1 MQHRAYSQLE
11 ELLLH
16 RVMAARL
23 SLRFDPRKLQQLAG
37 THLSRFRGRGIDF
50 AEHRQYQ
57 SGDDPRSIDWRVTA
71 RRGRVHTKVFH
82 EELERPVLM
91 LVDQSSSMFFG
102 SRRAFKSV
110 TAADIAALLTWAGLS
125 NGDRIGGL
133 VFSDSGHR
141 EFKPSRHKKQALR
154 LIECINEFNHQL
166 RLPLPQ
172 PPSFNLNDAL
182 IELRR
187 IARPGSQCFLV
198 SDWRQFDETTEKLL
212 FELKRHCQ
220 ILAFQIFDPLETH
233 LPPGSFRL
241 SNGMTELDLDT
252 QDREM
257 EKRFEQQ
264 FSSWQQAVI
273 DQLSKLGIGCA
284 RISTQDDPFL
294 ALQALQFSKG
304 VTANGS
310 ASANTAMES
319 AV

>member
-1 MQHRAYSQLE
+1 MQHRVYSQIE

-57 SGDDPRSIDWRVTA
+57 PGDDPRSIDWRVTA

-82 EELERPVLM
+82 EELERPVLI
-91 LVDQSSSMFFG
+91 LVDQSSSQFFG
-102 SRRAFKSV
+102 SQRAFKSV
-110 TAADIAALLTWAGLS
+110 TAADIASLLTWAGLS

-133 VFSDSGHR
+133 VFSDSGHQA
-141 EFKPSRHKKQALR
+141 FKPSRHKSQALR
-154 LIECINEFNHQL
+154 IIECINEFNQQL
-166 RLPLPQ
+166 QIPMPQ
-172 PPSFNLNDAL
+172 PATFSLNDAL

-187 IARPGSQCFLV
+187 IARPGSQCFLI

-220 ILAFQIFDPLETH
+220 LLGFQIFDPLESH
-233 LPPGSFRL
+233 LPPGTFRL
-241 SNGMTELDLDT
+241 SNGTAELDLDT
-252 QDREM
+252 REH
-257 EKRFEQQ
+257 ELERRFEQQ
-264 FSSWQQAVI
+264 FSLWQQQVI
-273 DQLSKLGIGCA
+273 DQFSRLGIGCA

-294 ALQALQFSKG
+294 ALQALQFSSG
-304 VTANGS
+304 NLATAAGTVPGEVVS
-310 ASANTAMES
+310 
-319 AV
+319 